1 MKERFGLEALDAGE
15 VQTAGDLY
23 LTCNTG
29 EEGLGDLK
37 GMKTF
42 VADVKD
48 KVKALVALG
57 GSRTSCWR
65 RWRWPGRLD
74 CLLTEAHLSRE
85 AAGRQDRLEQ
95 PGGKRVADFRLAH
108 RTWGGEDGVESSH
121 E

>member
-48 KVKALVALG
+48 KMKALVALG

-65 RWRWPGRLD
+65 RWRWPGRHDRLP
-74 CLLTEAHLSRE
+74 TKVHVSRE
-85 AAGRQDRLEQ
+85 TAGDPDPLER
-95 PGGKRVADFRLAH
+95 PGGKRAADSRLAH

>member
-42 VADVKD
+42 VADMKD

-57 GSRTSCWR
+57 DQERPAGD
-65 RWRWPGRLD
+65 GG
-74 CLLTEAHLSRE
+74 
-85 AAGRQDRLEQ
+85 AGREGLT
-95 PGGKRVADFRLAH
+95 GY
-108 RTWGGEDGVESSH
+108 
-121 E
+121 

>member
-1 MKERFGLEALDAGE
+1 MKERFGLEAPDAGE

-74 CLLTEAHLSRE
+74 WLLTEAHLSRE

-95 PGGKRVADFRLAH
+95 PGGKTGCRFSASAQDMGR
-108 RTWGGEDGVESSH
+108 RGRSGVEP
-121 E
+121 